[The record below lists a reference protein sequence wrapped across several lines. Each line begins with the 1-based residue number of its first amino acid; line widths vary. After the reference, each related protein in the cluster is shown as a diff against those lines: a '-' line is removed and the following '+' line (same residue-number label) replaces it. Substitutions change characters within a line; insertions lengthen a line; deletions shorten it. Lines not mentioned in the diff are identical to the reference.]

1 MHAALHHIAGRQFG
15 HLVLWLAAC
24 FAVGPIG
31 LLVMNAF
38 KPHADIIANPI
49 APPTHFYP
57 NNFVT
62 AWTEGHFATGL
73 LNSFLLCGST
83 VLIVVVVAAMAAYPL
98 ARSPS
103 KLWRSVALYFLVSI
117 TVPIQLFLFP
127 LYFVFAKL
135 HLLGNVFATAV
146 IIAAINLPLSIFL
159 LRTYILSIPPELDDA
174 AILDGASPFQVF
186 WHVVFPLMR
195 PGLATVAAIVC
206 LATWNEYLITSTFQ
220 QGEKNFTMTLGYLS
234 MNGSISDDQGL
245 LMAGGL
251 IVIVPILLVFIVTR
265 RFIIDGMTSGAVKG

>member
-1 MHAALHHIAGRQFG
+1 MNKVLSGAGRQFG
-15 HLVLWLAAC
+15 NLILFLAAC
-24 FAVGPIG
+24 FAVGPIA
-31 LLVMNAF
+31 LLVMNSL
-38 KPHADIIANPI
+38 KPHIEIVGNPL

-57 NNFVT
+57 QNFVA
-62 AWTEGHFATGL
+62 AWTEGQFATGIV
-73 LNSFLLCGST
+73 NSLLLCGTT
-83 VLIVVVVAAMAAYPL
+83 VLIVVVVASMAAYPL

-103 KLWRSVALYFLVSI
+103 KLWRSVALYFLCTI

-127 LYFVFAKL
+127 LYFMFARL

-159 LRTYILSIPPELDDA
+159 LRTYIISIPAELDDA

-220 QGEKNFTMTLGYLS
+220 QGEKNFTMTLGYLA

-251 IVIVPILLVFIVTR
+251 IVIVPILLVFLATR

>member
-1 MHAALHHIAGRQFG
+1 MTDQRSAVVGRQIG
-15 HLVLWLAAC
+15 NLVLLVAAC
-24 FAVGPIG
+24 LAIGPVA

-38 KPHADIIANPI
+38 KPHIEIVANPI
-49 APPTHFYP
+49 APPEHLDTH
-57 NNFVT
+57 NFVA

-73 LNSFLLCGST
+73 LNSLLLCGST
-83 VLIVVVVAAMAAYPL
+83 VLIMVITAAMAAYPL
-98 ARSPS
+98 ARSTA
-103 KLWRSVALYFLVSI
+103 KIWGAVALYFLCSI

-127 LYFVFAKL
+127 LYFAFAKL

-146 IIAAINLPLSIFL
+146 ILAAINLPLSIFL

-174 AILDGASPFQVF
+174 AVLDGASPFQVF
-186 WHVVFPLMR
+186 WHVIFPLMK

-206 LATWNEYLITSTFQ
+206 LAVWNEYLITSTFQ
-220 QGEKNFTMTLGYLS
+220 QGEKNFTMTLGYLA

-251 IVIVPILLVFIVTR
+251 IVILPILLVFLATR
-265 RFIIDGMTSGAVKG
+265 RFVIDGMTTGAVKG

>member
-1 MHAALHHIAGRQFG
+1 MSLATRRLGRQFG
-15 HLVLWLAAC
+15 NLTLILAAC

-31 LLVMNAF
+31 LLVMNSL
-38 KPHADIIANPI
+38 KPHIDIVSNPI
-49 APPTHFYP
+49 ALPTRLYP
-57 NNFVT
+57 HNFVA
-62 AWTEGHFATGL
+62 AWNEGHFGIGL
-73 LNSFLLCGST
+73 INSLLLCGST
-83 VLIVVVVAAMAAYPL
+83 VLIVVVVASMAAYPL

-103 KLWRSVALYFLVSI
+103 KLWRAVALYFLCSI

-146 IIAAINLPLSIFL
+146 IISAINLPLSIFL
-159 LRTYILSIPPELDDA
+159 LRTYILGIPTELDDA

-251 IVIVPILLVFIVTR
+251 IVIVPILLVFLVTR